1 MLEAQMIRQLRLV
14 GVLTCAVLA
23 GCGQQDQQADDPAA
37 QVASKAPARPAAFA
51 MCASCHSVSPGR
63 HGAGPSLAGI
73 WGKKAASAPGY
84 AYSPALK
91 GSGIV
96 WDAQT
101 LDRWLQGPMQMV
113 PGTRMVVGLPNPE
126 ARQTVIAYIQQLK

>member
-1 MLEAQMIRQLRLV
+1 MIRRLV
-14 GVLTCAVLA
+14 PGVLACAMLA
-23 GCGQQDQQADDPAA
+23 GCGQQGGQADRASNSG
-37 QVASKAPARPAAFA
+37 SKAPPAPAAFA
-51 MCASCHSVSPGR
+51 MCASCHTVSPGR

-73 WGKKAASAPGY
+73 WGQKAARASGY

-96 WDAQT
+96 WNAQT

-126 ARQTVIAYIQQLK
+126 ARQAVIAYLQQLK

>member
-1 MLEAQMIRQLRLV
+1 MIRRLGPT
-14 GVLTCAVLA
+14 GVLACAFLA
-23 GCGQQDQQADDPAA
+23 ACGQGGQGDGASQQAAAKTPPA
-37 QVASKAPARPAAFA
+37 PAAFA
-51 MCASCHSVSPGR
+51 VCASCHSVSPGR

-73 WGKKAASAPGY
+73 WGQKAASATGY

-126 ARQTVIAYIQQLK
+126 ARQAVIAYIQQLK